1 MSTLGQYLD
10 SANAMA
16 PMGGSPAPLTPPA
29 TQNEGTNV
37 GIYSS
42 GTPSMG
48 GMGVGAGGGQATNP
62 GSPGAD
68 RKPTGGLEKMAG
80 QALIALLA

>member
-16 PMGGSPAPLTPPA
+16 PMGGSPAPPAPPA
-29 TQNEGTNV
+29 TQNEGTNA

-42 GTPSMG
+42 GASSMG
-48 GMGVGAGGGQATNP
+48 GMGVGTGGVQPTNAN
-62 GSPGAD
+62 SPGAD
-68 RKPTGGLEKMAG
+68 RKPVGGLEKAAG
-80 QALIALLA
+80 QALMALLA